1 MANSTRNDTQR
12 RPPSELDASPQ
23 DWAETAKGKDG
34 PTGESRS
41 SVETPSLWHSSP
53 RSECWTSTSI
63 TESGSWG
70 SPFGAPGRPA
80 LRLRRPARRG
90 TPPHLR
96 DPCRER
102 KCDSFSLAASFWP
115 IEAPRCA

>member
-12 RPPSELDASPQ
+12 RPPSEVDASPQ
-23 DWAETAKGKDG
+23 HWAETAKGKDG

-90 TPPHLR
+90 TPLHRSRPLQGAEVR
-96 DPCRER
+96 FIQPRSE
-102 KCDSFSLAASFWP
+102 FLAD
-115 IEAPRCA
+115 